1 MLHDPQASSLNIY
14 KVLAILTIICLFGLN
29 WSYLQS
35 KKSAKVQLELESSAS
50 AFIISASGALHNAA
64 QDLKAVS
71 AIINLFESAE
81 HLEVARFSKN
91 YLEEDA
97 GLLVI
102 EWIPHALETDIESFI
117 RDSHISSQGHSSLSK
132 PNLEVEPVLSKVN
145 AENASALYMLIHKEI
160 RNSTDLDR
168 GWSENTTASK
178 IKARDNAA
186 PQASD
191 FLSLHIGK
199 DKNHHLLGLVII
211 YPIYTEGAFS
221 NTVAKRRE
229 NLLGYM
235 AGIYSL
241 KVLLS
246 PFMKKVTSEGINIK
260 ITDNTNSGLVAQM
273 KSGEDTSHTRVAPM
287 SILGKDWMVELTANE
302 QFVFKTKGVS
312 WYLNTVLLIVFG
324 VVIVLFFQLV
334 ERRNKMLSAS
344 KEQLA
349 NRLHNTPLAA
359 ISWDESFKV
368 SQWNIAA
375 EKIFGYTADEAIGRH
390 PIGLIVSDLLS
401 EEMDEIYKALMEN
414 KGEWRHNNDNITKD
428 GRVINCEW
436 YNTTLFDGAGKVIGV
451 ASLCEDVTARKQ
463 SELKIWEQANYDSLT
478 KLANRQMASDY
489 LEHEIKIS
497 DRSNKSIAL
506 LFLDLDGFKD
516 INDTLGHD
524 VGDTLLLEVAR
535 RLNSYTRDVDTVA
548 RVGGDEFVVIMG
560 GLDSSHP
567 AERIA
572 SDLLKKIAEPFALA
586 QETVFISASIGITIY
601 PQDASDAVEMLKNAD
616 QAMYAAKQNGG
627 NSFYYFMPSMQ
638 HNAINRMSVIS
649 DLRKALSDNQ
659 FQLYYQPIVSLA
671 NGDIYKAEA
680 LIRWQHPERGLI
692 GPFEFIPIAEETRL
706 ILGIGDWVFREAC
719 QQSAQWRAAFHP
731 NFQISVNTSPVQYKS
746 DAFSA
751 KAWLEYLQALN
762 LPGDAIAVE
771 ITEGTLMETGKS
783 IDQILF
789 DFRDANIQ
797 VSLDDFGTGYSSLA
811 TLKKLDIDYLKIDK
825 LFVDNLAH
833 NSDDL
838 VLCEAIIVMAHKLG
852 LKVIAEGI
860 ETEQQRDLLIAAGC
874 DYGQGYLFAKPLP
887 AIEFE
892 ALLKSG

>member
-1 MLHDPQASSLNIY
+1 
-14 KVLAILTIICLFGLN
+14 VLAILIIICLFGLN

-35 KKSAKVQLELESSAS
+35 NTNAKVQLELESSAS
-50 AFIISASGALHNAA
+50 AFIIGASGAIQNAA
-64 QDLKAVS
+64 QDLQAIS
-71 AIINLFESAE
+71 SIINLFESTE
-81 HLEVARFSKN
+81 HSEVARFSKL

-97 GLLVI
+97 GLLVL
-102 EWIPHALETDIESFI
+102 EWIPLFLEKDIEQFI
-117 RDSHISSQGHSSLSK
+117 RNSQRNRQGDSNLGK
-132 PNLEVEPVLSKVN
+132 PNSEEKLIPSKVR
-145 AENASALYMLIHKEI
+145 AEDASVLYMLMRNEI
-160 RNSTDLDR
+160 INSTDLDL
-168 GWSENTTASK
+168 GWSEHRMASK
-178 IKARDNAA
+178 IKARDTAA
-186 PQASD
+186 PQISD
-191 FLSLHIGK
+191 FLSLDIGK
-199 DKNHHLLGLVII
+199 DQNHHPLGFVIT
-211 YPIYTEGAFS
+211 YPIYTEGAS
-221 NTVAKRRE
+221 PNTVAKRRE

-241 KVLLS
+241 KTLLS
-246 PFMKKVTSEGINIK
+246 PFMKRVTSEGISVK
-260 ITDNTNSGLVAQM
+260 ITDNTNSGLVVQM
-273 KSGEDTSHTRVAPM
+273 KSGEDTSHTRVVPM
-287 SILGKDWMVELTANE
+287 SILGKDWTVELTANE
-302 QFVFKTKGVS
+302 QFVSRTKGIA

-324 VVIVLFFQLV
+324 VVTLLFYQLV

-344 KEQLA
+344 KEQLSDH
-349 NRLHNTPLAA
+349 LHNTPLAA
-359 ISWDESFKV
+359 ISWDENFKV
-368 SQWNIAA
+368 SQWNKAA

-414 KGEWRHNNDNITKD
+414 KGEWRNNNDNITKD
-428 GRVINCEW
+428 GRTINCEW

-478 KLANRQMASDY
+478 KLANRQMANDH
-489 LEHEIKIS
+489 LEQEIKIS

-524 VGDTLLLEVAR
+524 VGDTLLVEAAR
-535 RLNSYTRDVDTVA
+535 RLNSYTRDVDTIA
-548 RVGGDEFVVIMG
+548 RIGGDEFVIIMG
-560 GLDSSHP
+560 GLDSPHP

-572 SDLLKKIAEPFALA
+572 SDLLKKIAEPFELEQDTA
-586 QETVFISASIGITIY
+586 FISASIGITLY
-601 PQDASDAVEMLKNAD
+601 PQDASDSVEMLKNAD

-627 NSFYYFMPSMQ
+627 NSFQYFTPSMQ
-638 HNAINRMSVIS
+638 HNALTRMSVIS

-659 FQLYYQPIVSLA
+659 FQLYYQPIVSLV
-671 NGDIYKAEA
+671 NGDIHKAEA
-680 LIRWQHPERGLI
+680 LIRWQHPEKGLI
-692 GPFEFIPIAEETRL
+692 GPFDFIPIAEETKL

-719 QQSAQWRAAFHP
+719 QQSAQWRASFHP

-751 KAWLEYLQALN
+751 KAWLEYLQSLK

-833 NSDDL
+833 GSDNL

-860 ETEQQRDLLIAAGC
+860 ETEQQKELLIAAGC